1 MQNGKWAMKQQMNNC
16 FAWLYV
22 QKCPKMLFYWV
33 IGQNI
38 ILTSANQANLQ
49 ALVVSECEAP
59 IDF

>member
-1 MQNGKWAMKQQMNNC
+1 MKNGIWATKQQMN
-16 FAWLYV
+16 
-22 QKCPKMLFYWV
+22 KCTKKLFYWV

-49 ALVVSECEAP
+49 ALVISEREAP